1 MEDSFW
7 VQPVKNWG
15 YQVLIVMSLKSI
27 WPSWNKC
34 TWFCWSKLSHNNS
47 KKSLKLGRLNKGSI
61 EYLLPYNEIPQMSLH
76 KCMYVHDLTRVYVL
90 PSVCMKEEQKRFVVV
105 SSHYV
110 CNYQKQNCS
119 PDLLLSS
126 SICNAHI
133 LLQNYRELTSRG
145 SRWLL
150 APTNLVIYWTLKQQ
164 FFKSFYGPAC
174 IFSCEKSY
182 TLSRYNF

>member
-1 MEDSFW
+1 MCLILLFRIQIVLQCMKNPWRW
-7 VQPVKNWG
+7 VVWMLNLLNFTCHTMKFH
-15 YQVLIVMSLKSI
+15 
-27 WPSWNKC
+27 KC
-34 TWFCWSKLSHNNS
+34 HYTSV
-47 KKSLKLGRLNKGSI
+47 
-61 EYLLPYNEIPQMSLH
+61 
-76 KCMYVHDLTRVYVL
+76 CMYVHDLTRVYVL

-182 TLSRYNF
+182 ILSR